1 MKLKPRKCAACKQPF
16 MPFNSM
22 AKACGIDCAVRLARA
37 KKQKQNIAEEKAEKA
52 IARKAKQQFKEND
65 TRHLKALAQK
75 TFNAFIR
82 ERDKEEGCISCYKP
96 STWTGGLWHAGHYLT
111 TGANPQLRF
120 NELNVNKQCSQCN
133 LFLSGNVAVYK
144 AMLENKI
151 GKAAV
156 EALENDNTKA
166 NYRAEDYR
174 QIIQTY
180 RQKLKELKNGV

>member
-1 MKLKPRKCAACKQPF
+1 MKPRKKKCKACKQLF
-16 MPFNSM
+16 QPFNSL
-22 AKACGIDCAVRLARA
+22 AKACGVECSLVLARSEKA
-37 KKQKQNIAEEKAEKA
+37 KKVAAAEKAEKA
-52 IARKAKQQFKEND
+52 EVRKAKKQFKEND
-65 TRHLKALAQK
+65 TKHLKALAQK

-82 ERDKEEGCISCYKP
+82 ERDKDECCISCDKP
-96 STWTGGLWHAGHYLT
+96 RTWTGGLWHAGHYLT
-111 TGANPQLRF
+111 TGAKPQLRF

-144 AMLENKI
+144 VRLENKI

-180 RQKLKELKNGV
+180 RQKLKELKNGA